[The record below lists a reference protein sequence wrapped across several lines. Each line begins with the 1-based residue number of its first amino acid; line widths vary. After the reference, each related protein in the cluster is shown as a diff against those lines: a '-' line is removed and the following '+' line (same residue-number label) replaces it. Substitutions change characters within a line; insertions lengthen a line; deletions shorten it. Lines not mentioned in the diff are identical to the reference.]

1 VICPKCSEVNAQS
14 FRFCGM
20 CGTVLENGLEN
31 RVEGRT
37 ELRRPMGSPV
47 PNLPQNL
54 SETQTA
60 PEPSPLRN
68 TTTANNTSG
77 IPATSI
83 HSPSMLGL
91 DQPTPHRADFAQP
104 SPTQPSIDTLRERSF
119 SGLDSF
125 FEPEPPKNSIGR
137 IALLVLLI
145 AALGVAGWWAYTNYL
160 GATETRK
167 PTPATETA
175 QSPSEPPVPTKER
188 SPALTATS
196 PPTATPSP
204 AIPENAAAPAAGSEP
219 TQKAAD
225 APINSKVTPSAP
237 ETVRTS
243 PQEKVVA
250 KRVLTQPPAKAL
262 KPPAPAADTGDAD
275 FRKGEAFLYGRGQ
288 RENCDEAVKYLKA
301 ASAKSNAK
309 ARSTFGTMYATGH
322 CAPRDLPTSYLWFAM
337 ALRVDPNNQILEKDL
352 SAVWN
357 QMTPPERQMAT
368 RMKQ

>member
-1 VICPKCSEVNAQS
+1 MICPKCGEVNAQS

-20 CGTVLENGLEN
+20 CGTVLENGLES

-37 ELRRPMGSPV
+37 ELRRPVGSPV

-54 SETQTA
+54 PQSKIETA
-60 PEPSPLRN
+60 PEPPPLRN

-83 HSPSMLGL
+83 HTPSMLGL
-91 DQPTPHRADFAQP
+91 DQPSLSQP
-104 SPTQPSIDTLRERSF
+104 SPNQPSIDTLRERSF

-125 FEPEPPKNSIGR
+125 FEPEPPKNGIGR
-137 IALLVLLI
+137 IALLVLLL

-167 PTPATETA
+167 PTPSAETA
-175 QSPSEPPVPTKER
+175 ESPSEPPVERTSKPAAPT
-188 SPALTATS
+188 STA
-196 PPTATPSP
+196 PQTATPSP
-204 AIPENAAAPAAGSEP
+204 AIPKDAAPPTAGSEAN
-219 TQKAAD
+219 QKSAD
-225 APINSKVTPSAP
+225 APSNPEVTPSAP
-237 ETVRTS
+237 APVRPN

-250 KRVLTQPPAKAL
+250 KRIPTQPPAKAV
-262 KPPAPAADTGDAD
+262 KPPAPATADTGDAD

-301 ASAKSNAK
+301 ASAKSSAK